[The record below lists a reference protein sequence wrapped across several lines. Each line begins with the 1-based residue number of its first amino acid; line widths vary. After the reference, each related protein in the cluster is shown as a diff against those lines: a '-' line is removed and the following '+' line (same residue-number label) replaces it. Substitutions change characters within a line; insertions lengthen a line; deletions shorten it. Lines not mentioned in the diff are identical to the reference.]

1 MQIPKPS
8 CGVFLGYRILHGGD
22 FHVFLGCAEGIM
34 EADLNELVDFAE
46 NAYLSMECI
55 YLFVADN
62 DDEPETVFHRRL
74 NKWIPYSER

>member
-34 EADLNELVDFAE
+34 KADLNELVDFAQ
-46 NAYLSMECI
+46 NAYPSMERI

-62 DDEPETVFHRRL
+62 DEPEIVYHLAL
-74 NKWIPYSER
+74 NEWRSPIFGK

>member
-22 FHVFLGCAEGIM
+22 FHIYLGCVEGIM
-34 EADLNELVDFAE
+34 EADLNDLVDFADNISPE
-46 NAYLSMECI
+46 MDCI

-62 DDEPETVFHRRL
+62 DDEPEAVFHRGL
-74 NKWIPYSER
+74 NKWIPYSGR